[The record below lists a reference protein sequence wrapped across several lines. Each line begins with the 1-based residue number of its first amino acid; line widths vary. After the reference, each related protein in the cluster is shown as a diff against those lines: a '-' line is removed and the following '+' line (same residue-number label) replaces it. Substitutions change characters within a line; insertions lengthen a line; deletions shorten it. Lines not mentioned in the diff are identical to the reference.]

1 MAQAYIGLSGYSYKP
16 WQGPGR
22 FYPPTLKQAGFL
34 GYYATRYDTVELDGV
49 WYRLPSEKA
58 VVGWL
63 AATPPHFIFS
73 PKVHRQISHRS
84 RLKPEGYDFI
94 RVMLGR
100 LSALVSAKRLGP
112 LLIQL
117 PPNLVRNDDRLSAF
131 LEQLPASVQWAIEFV
146 MIPGMTRLSK
156 RCSGGS
162 MFPGSRRIRTSAQPN
177 AGTRLIFGMCGCAE
191 APTMKGISRSGPA
204 RSERWSTRERAA
216 TSTAST
222 RMKAHPGSGQTD
234 CVNWQGMNGSISA
247 LPSSG
252 KCHRAVMPVKNFR
265 G

>member
-58 VVGWL
+58 VVDWL
-63 AATPPHFIFS
+63 AATPPHFIFA

-84 RLKPEGYDFI
+84 RLKPEGYDFV

-117 PPNLVRNDDRLSAF
+117 PPNLMRDDDRLSAF
-131 LEQLPASVQWAIEFV
+131 LEQLPASVQWAIEFRHDSWHDTAV
-146 MIPGMTRLSK
+146 EALLRRFNVSWVAADTDERLAECRDTANFWYVRLRRSAYDEGDLATWAAK
-156 RCSGGS
+156 FRKMVDEGKSYYVYCKHEDEGS
-162 MFPGSRRIRTSAQPN
+162 PWVWADRLRELCTIESA
-177 AGTRLIFGMCGCAE
+177 G
-191 APTMKGISRSGPA
+191 
-204 RSERWSTRERAA
+204 ERVA
-216 TSTAST
+216 
-222 RMKAHPGSGQTD
+222 
-234 CVNWQGMNGSISA
+234 
-247 LPSSG
+247 
-252 KCHRAVMPVKNFR
+252 
-265 G
+265 

>member
-58 VVGWL
+58 VVDWL
-63 AATPPHFIFS
+63 AATPPHFLLA

-84 RLKPEGYDFI
+84 RLKPEGFDFI

-117 PPNLVRNDDRLSAF
+117 PPNLLRDDDRLSAF
-131 LEQLPASVQWAIEFV
+131 LEQLPASVQWAIEFRHDSWHDTAV
-146 MIPGMTRLSK
+146 EALLRRFNVSWVAADTDERQAECRDTANFWYVRL
-156 RCSGGS
+156 
-162 MFPGSRRIRTSAQPN
+162 RRSAYDEGDLAKWAGKIRKMVDEGKSCYVYCKHENEGAPWVW
-177 AGTRLIFGMCGCAE
+177 ADRLRE
-191 APTMKGISRSGPA
+191 LA
-204 RSERWSTRERAA
+204 RNERFDQRVA
-216 TSTAST
+216 
-222 RMKAHPGSGQTD
+222 
-234 CVNWQGMNGSISA
+234 
-247 LPSSG
+247 
-252 KCHRAVMPVKNFR
+252 
-265 G
+265 

>member
-34 GYYATRYDTVELDGV
+34 GYYATRYDTVELDGA

-58 VVGWL
+58 VADWL
-63 AATPPHFIFS
+63 VATPPHFIFA

-117 PPNLVRNDDRLSAF
+117 PPNLGRDDDRLSAF
-131 LEQLPASVQWAIEFV
+131 LEQLPASVQWAIEFRHDSWQDPAV
-146 MIPGMTRLSK
+146 ETLL
-156 RCSGGS
+156 
-162 MFPGSRRIRTSAQPN
+162 RRFNVS
-177 AGTRLIFGMCGCAE
+177 
-191 APTMKGISRSGPA
+191 
-204 RSERWSTRERAA
+204 
-216 TSTAST
+216 
-222 RMKAHPGSGQTD
+222 
-234 CVNWQGMNGSISA
+234 
-247 LPSSG
+247 
-252 KCHRAVMPVKNFR
+252 
-265 G
+265 

>member
-58 VVGWL
+58 VVDWL
-63 AATPPHFIFS
+63 AATPPHFIFA

-84 RLKPEGYDFI
+84 RLKPEGFDFI

-117 PPNLVRNDDRLSAF
+117 PPNLLRDDDRLSAF
-131 LEQLPASVQWAIEFV
+131 LEQLPASVQWAIEFRHDSWHDTAV
-146 MIPGMTRLSK
+146 EALLRRFNVSWVAADTDERQAECRDTANFWYVRL
-156 RCSGGS
+156 
-162 MFPGSRRIRTSAQPN
+162 RRSAYDEGDLAKWAGKIRKMVDEGKSCYVYCKHENEGAPWVW
-177 AGTRLIFGMCGCAE
+177 ADRLRE
-191 APTMKGISRSGPA
+191 LA
-204 RSERWSTRERAA
+204 RNERFDQRVA
-216 TSTAST
+216 
-222 RMKAHPGSGQTD
+222 
-234 CVNWQGMNGSISA
+234 
-247 LPSSG
+247 
-252 KCHRAVMPVKNFR
+252 
-265 G
+265 

>member
-22 FYPPTLKQAGFL
+22 FYPPTLKQTGFL

-58 VVGWL
+58 VVDWL
-63 AATPPHFIFS
+63 AATPPHFMFA

-84 RLKPEGYDFI
+84 RLKPEGYDFV

-117 PPNLVRNDDRLSAF
+117 PPNLMRDDDRLSAF
-131 LEQLPASVQWAIEFV
+131 LEQLPAMVQWAIEFRHDSWQDPAV
-146 MIPGMTRLSK
+146 ETLLRRFNVSWVAADTDERPAECKDTANFWYVRL
-156 RCSGGS
+156 
-162 MFPGSRRIRTSAQPN
+162 RRSAYDEGDLAKWAGKIRKMVDEGKSCYVYCKHEDEGAPWVW
-177 AGTRLIFGMCGCAE
+177 ADRLRE
-191 APTMKGISRSGPA
+191 LA
-204 RSERWSTRERAA
+204 RNERFDQRFA
-216 TSTAST
+216 
-222 RMKAHPGSGQTD
+222 
-234 CVNWQGMNGSISA
+234 
-247 LPSSG
+247 
-252 KCHRAVMPVKNFR
+252 
-265 G
+265 